1 MAAHDESIENDLEQ
15 VEELLARGREGDGQ
29 RQRAYVQ
36 NADLVFRLLEHLTTH
51 IRQTHATA
59 RQIEQLEQS
68 MTRLSLLSQEATDQI
83 EQATEVKTAY
93 TAAAHPAQ
101 PHRHRWTIP
110 VCPGCLRMI
119 QPGEMVTLIHVGP
132 GEHPEERAKA
142 VAKQPYTPVTMAA
155 HLACVTGHED
165 S

>member
-29 RQRAYVQ
+29 RQRVYQQ

-59 RQIEQLEQS
+59 RQIEQLERS
-68 MTRLSLLSQEATDQI
+68 MTRLSQQATDQI

-93 TAAAHPAQ
+93 TATAHP
-101 PHRHRWTIP
+101 PHRHRWTSNI
-110 VCPGCLRMI
+110 CPGCLRMI
-119 QPGEMVTLIHVGP
+119 QPGEHITLIHIGP
-132 GEHPEERAKA
+132 GDHPEERAKA
-142 VAKQPYTPVTMAA
+142 AAKQPYTPVAMPA
-155 HLACVTGHED
+155 HWACVTGQED